1 MAPDNAREFIQALE
15 EFRAAACPPRK
26 GLQKPGAWPSSFF
39 ANSRCNTRATWVLP
53 VPLLPTAM
61 PFSRRWMY
69 SQRASSIRN
78 RFLTTPTDNFAC
90 HLN

>member
-1 MAPDNAREFIQALE
+1 M
-15 EFRAAACPPRK
+15 
-26 GLQKPGAWPSSFF
+26 KPTDMPLWETAKPSP
-39 ANSRCNTRATWVLP
+39 RATWGLP

-78 RFLTTPTDNFAC
+78 RFLTTLTDNFAC

>member
-1 MAPDNAREFIQALE
+1 MKPTNMALWQA
-15 EFRAAACPPRK
+15 A
-26 GLQKPGAWPSSFF
+26 QPSP
-39 ANSRCNTRATWVLP
+39 RATWVLP
-53 VPLLPTAM
+53 VPLLPPAM
-61 PFSRRWMY
+61 PFSRRRMY